1 MVDLI
6 KIWGSKTPRTLRP
19 IWIAEE
25 LEIEYEHLSISPRSG
40 ETLTKEYTKLNPKQK
55 IPFMEH
61 GDFKLSESLA
71 ICKYL
76 KNIFPS
82 NNFYSPQTP
91 EELAKEDEWCSFIY
105 GELDETCLYVMRRHY
120 DLTDI
125 YGSAP
130 NVVETCREY
139 LKRQFVVI
147 DSYIENKKSL
157 LTQGFGV
164 ADIFLVSCLDWAVFY
179 DFELPKNIKIYRD
192 EISNRKAYKK
202 AMEINYQE

>member
-40 ETLTKEYTKLNPKQK
+40 ETLTKEYTNLNPKQK

-61 GDFKLSESLA
+61 GDFKISESLA

-179 DFELPKNIKIYRD
+179 EFELPKNIKIYRD

>member
-1 MVDLI
+1 MVGLI

-40 ETLTKEYTKLNPKQK
+40 ETLTKKYTKLNPKQK

-82 NNFYSPQTP
+82 NDLSNPQTP

-147 DSYIENKKSL
+147 DNYLENKKSL